1 MKPLWLMAVCTV
13 LTLAGCIDTRPT
25 EGLFASTPVWRVG
38 YVLLELANGHAVMRW
53 FDDQGRENR
62 RQEFTVELWSGRG
75 GLQLTGAD
83 QFVLRWDGTGGFG
96 CLGCAKHI
104 PSEWLPQEAGM

>member
-25 EGLFASTPVWRVG
+25 EGLFASTPVWRAA

-62 RQEFTVELWSGRG
+62 RQEFTVELGEEGSN
-75 GLQLTGAD
+75 
-83 QFVLRWDGTGGFG
+83 
-96 CLGCAKHI
+96 
-104 PSEWLPQEAGM
+104 